1 MPLLRSVS
9 FSLFPTRTGIV
20 GILMATLAATAPIGP
35 PALAQTAALPR
46 AAAHL
51 PLTTTAQLLAG
62 VMPKGKIDTNPVV
75 ADIVA
80 GPAWRAHRAAAR
92 AGARQLRIRLAHMHA
107 WEARHLP
114 QTRGTLLYPF
124 SGPDLINAYAL
135 FPDADTY
142 VFFSLEPVGTVPAL
156 GKLDDGGRAALFHD
170 LRAALNDF
178 VALNFFITPDM
189 AEKLRTDSLDG
200 TVPIL
205 MAMMGVLNLHVD
217 SIRPYDPFS
226 GKGAS
231 PPPHPVRGVRIAFT
245 NPRNGHHQTLIYLAI
260 NVGDHA
266 LRHRHPG
273 FLPWLRTFRNPTV
286 LIKSASYLL
295 HEPHFRLLRAELLSR
310 SRVIVQD
317 DSGIPYRML
326 KKAGYAVTLFG
337 HYQEPV
343 KLFHNYVQPDLEDAY
358 TKAGA
363 LPALPFPFGYNWRQE
378 GGSGLILAVR
388 TRGKN

>member
-1 MPLLRSVS
+1 
-9 FSLFPTRTGIV
+9 
-20 GILMATLAATAPIGP
+20 MAGSPAFAQAPAATRAVAP
-35 PALAQTAALPR
+35 LS
-46 AAAHL
+46 
-51 PLTTTAQLLAG
+51 LTTTAQLLAG
-62 VMPKGKIDTNPVV
+62 ITPKGRPAANPAV
-75 ADIVA
+75 AQIVTGA
-80 GPAWRAHRAAAR
+80 AWRAHRAAAR
-92 AGARQLRIRLAHMHA
+92 AGARQLRYRLAHMHA

-114 QTRGTLLYPF
+114 PTHGTLLYPF

-156 GKLDDGGRAALFHD
+156 NRLDEAGREALFHD

-189 AEKLRTDSLDG
+189 ASKLQTDSLDG
-200 TVPIL
+200 TVPVL
-205 MAMMGVLNLHVD
+205 LAMMGVLNLHVD
-217 SIRPYDPFS
+217 RIQPYDPFG
-226 GKGAS
+226 GKGSAHAGS
-231 PPPHPVRGVRIAFT
+231 PSRGVRIAFT

-273 FLPWLRTFRNPTV
+273 FLPWLRTFHRPTV

-295 HEPHFRLLRAELLSR
+295 HEPHFRLLRAELLSQ
-310 SRVIVQD
+310 SNVIVQD
-317 DSGIPYRML
+317 DSGIPFRML

-358 TKAGA
+358 TNAGT
-363 LPALPFPFGYNWRQE
+363 LPPLPFPFGYNWRME
-378 GGSGLILAVR
+378 GGSGLMLAVR
-388 TRGKN
+388 KSP

>member
-9 FSLFPTRTGIV
+9 SSFFPTRAGIAGALV
-20 GILMATLAATAPIGP
+20 AALAAIAPMAP
-35 PALAQTAALPR
+35 PAFAQTPPSPR
-46 AAAHL
+46 AAAPL

-62 VMPKGKIDTNPVV
+62 VMPQGKFAANPVV
-75 ADIVA
+75 ADIVGGA
-80 GPAWRAHRAAAR
+80 AWRAHRAAAR

-114 QTRGTLLYPF
+114 RTRGTLLYPF

-156 GKLDDGGRAALFHD
+156 GSLDDIGRATLFHD

-189 AEKLRTDSLDG
+189 AEKLQTDSLDG

-217 SIRPYDPFS
+217 SVRPYDPFS
-226 GKGAS
+226 GEAGAH
-231 PPPHPVRGVRIAFT
+231 PAHPVRGVRIAFT

-343 KLFHNYVQPDLEDAY
+343 KLFHNYSQPDLEDAY
-358 TKAGA
+358 TSAGA
-363 LPALPFPFGYNWRQE
+363 LPPLPFPFGYNWRKE

-388 TRGKN
+388 KAP